1 MAEGVFVAAAAGES
15 YLMLGSIV
23 CTTVLPGKETDGN
36 IAIVEASCPNGSGPG
51 PHIDPWRETFYVMEG
66 EVEFLLESGG
76 TLQSLKA
83 ASGEVVSIPAGLGHA
98 FHAVSQKP
106 ARILIMS
113 APAGLEAFFA
123 EAGER
128 VFAKTPP
135 AAPRPFD
142 RARFEAATDR
152 HGIRAFR

>member
-1 MAEGVFVAAAAGES
+1 MAEGVFVPVAAGES
-15 YLMLGSIV
+15 YLMLGSVV
-23 CTTVLPGKETDGN
+23 CTTVLVGMETDGN
-36 IAIVEASCPNGSGPG
+36 VAIVEASCPNGSGPG
-51 PHIDPWRETFYVMEG
+51 PHIDPWRETFYVLEG
-66 EVEFLLESGG
+66 EIEFLLERNGV
-76 TLQSLKA
+76 LQPRKA
-83 ASGEVVSIPAGLGHA
+83 GKGEAISIPAGLGHA
-98 FHAVSQKP
+98 FQAVSQKP

-113 APAGLEAFFA
+113 APAGLDAFFA

-152 HGIRAFR
+152 YGIRAFR